1 MQDAVDRL
9 GIVRA
14 FHRGDRIL
22 SQKGGRFQRHLP
34 ILVARSDVR
43 MRSGEPPRKNL
54 PLVLCH

>member
-34 ILVARSDVR
+34 ILVAHLDRPNEER
-43 MRSGEPPRKNL
+43 
-54 PLVLCH
+54 